1 MEDTLEV
8 LGFEAKKFSDEQKKM
23 NEDLEAKKEALVM
36 ANDRKK
42 RLEDERML
50 TEKNENFKKVKQI

>member
-1 MEDTLEV
+1 
-8 LGFEAKKFSDEQKKM
+8 M

-42 RLEDERML
+42 RLEDERMI
-50 TEKNENFKKVKQI
+50 TEKNENLKKVKQI